1 MIIDGSNL
9 ILGRLASF
17 VAKKLL
23 MGEEVVIVNS
33 ENVLVTGKKDSV
45 LERYRDR
52 SEIGYVKKGPFWP
65 KYPEKL
71 VRRTIRG
78 MLPHKQDKG
87 RKAYKRIKCY
97 LGIPE
102 EFKGK
107 ELDTIKEANISRT
120 KSKYV
125 STKEISK
132 FLGNNN

>member
-45 LERYRDR
+45 LERYRAR
-52 SEIGYVKKGPFWP
+52 SNIGYVKKGPFWP
-65 KYPEKL
+65 KSPERL

-97 LGIPE
+97 LGVPE
-102 EFKGK
+102 EFKDK
-107 ELDTIKEANISRT
+107 KLDTIKEANISRT